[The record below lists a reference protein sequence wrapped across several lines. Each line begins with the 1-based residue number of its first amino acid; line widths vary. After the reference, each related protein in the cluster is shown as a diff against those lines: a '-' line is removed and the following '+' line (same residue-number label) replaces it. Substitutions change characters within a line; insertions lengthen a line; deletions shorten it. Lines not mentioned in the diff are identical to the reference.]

1 MLKWPRSAYLVC
13 FMLIFINIGSI
24 FLVYRETRFSYLAVG
39 LNDGRIAQK
48 SDIIRTIESNVVIVE
63 CHSLMNTG
71 AAVVDLINV
80 KAESLSMGVSENGS
94 VRFCR

>member
-1 MLKWPRSAYLVC
+1 MLTL
-13 FMLIFINIGSI
+13 INIGRVL
-24 FLVYRETRFSYLAVG
+24 LVYRETRFSYFAVG

-48 SDIIRTIESNVVIVE
+48 SDILRTIESNVVIVE

-71 AAVVDLINV
+71 TVVVDLIDV
-80 KAESLSMGVSENGS
+80 KAESLSMRVSENGS